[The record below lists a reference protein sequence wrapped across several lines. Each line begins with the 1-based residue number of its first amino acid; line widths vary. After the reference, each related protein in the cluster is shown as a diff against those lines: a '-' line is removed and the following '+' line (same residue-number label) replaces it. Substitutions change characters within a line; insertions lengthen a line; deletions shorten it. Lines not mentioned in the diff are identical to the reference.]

1 MSIAAATQV
10 SDELLA
16 LFSDATNAATHHR
29 GGAAML
35 ESVLSS
41 DEPEAFLRNAIA
53 RNEVWI
59 ARTDQ
64 GIVGFALC
72 RNSLI
77 EAVYVGKASRR
88 QGVATQLITAIIHA
102 TDQPLD
108 AYALPGDRATKS
120 FFESLGWKARLL
132 TMRDA

>member
-1 MSIAAATQV
+1 MNIAAATQV
-10 SDELLA
+10 SEELLT
-16 LFSDATNAATHHR
+16 LFSDAQNAASHHR

-35 ESVLSS
+35 DSVLSS
-41 DEPEAFLRNAIA
+41 DEPESFLRNAIA

-59 ARTDQ
+59 AQSDR
-64 GIVGFALC
+64 GLVGFALC

-77 EAVYVGKASRR
+77 EAVYVDKSSRR
-88 QGVATQLITAIIHA
+88 QGIATQLVTALMHA
-102 TDQPLD
+102 TDKTLD